1 MKLTLVG
8 YGFVGKAVHALLE
21 DHYEISI
28 VDPAYTSNEVK
39 NEISDGYIICLPTP
53 SGFDGSCDMSIINEM
68 LEQISKN
75 KGGSARV
82 LIKSTISLEGWE
94 YIDKTYSHLE
104 ITFSPEFLTAA
115 NAVEDFRNQDTI
127 LFGSNTIDTL
137 VFGSDPADKFWVDVF
152 TKCKDFTPIYSSIP
166 DLIITKYVRNSFLAT
181 KVAFFNE
188 IYDLC
193 REMNDIDYD
202 EIASLVGLDTRIG
215 KSHMQVPGP
224 DGNRGFGGACFP
236 KDTRALYNSAKL
248 KNCSLDI
255 LHAVITSNE
264 RSIKDNV

>member
-1 MKLTLVG
+1 MKLTLLG

-21 DHYEISI
+21 DHYVISI

-53 SGFDGSCDMSIINEM
+53 SSVDGSCDMSVINET

-94 YIDKTYSHLE
+94 YIDKVYPHLE

-115 NAVEDFRNQDTI
+115 NAVEDFKNQDTI
-127 LFGSNTIDTL
+127 LFGSNTLDTL
-137 VFGSDPADKFWVDVF
+137 VFGSTPADKFWVDVF
-152 TKCKDFTPIYSSIP
+152 TKCKEFTPIYSSIP
-166 DLIITKYVRNSFLAT
+166 ELIMTKYVRNSFLAV

-193 REMNDIDYD
+193 QERNDIDYD
-202 EIASLVGLDTRIG
+202 EIASLAGLDDRIG

-224 DGNRGFGGACFP
+224 DGDRGFGGACFP
-236 KDTRALYNSAKL
+236 KDTKALQATFQANDLKPYILSSVIRAN
-248 KNCSLDI
+248 NRI
-255 LHAVITSNE
+255 RNP
-264 RSIKDNV
+264 

>member
-1 MKLTLVG
+1 MKLTLLG
-8 YGFVGKAVHALLE
+8 YGFVGKAVHALFE

-28 VDPAYTSNEVK
+28 VDPAYTSNKIKDEF
-39 NEISDGYIICLPTP
+39 SDGYIICLPTP
-53 SGFDGSCDMSIINEM
+53 ENINGSCDMSVINEM

-94 YIDKTYSHLE
+94 YIDKVYPHLE

-115 NAVEDFRNQDTI
+115 NAAEDFKNQDTI
-127 LFGSNTIDTL
+127 LFGSNTMDTL
-137 VFGSDPADKFWVDVF
+137 VFGSAPADKFWVDVF
-152 TKCKDFTPIYSSIP
+152 TKCKDFTPVYSSIP
-166 DLIITKYVRNSFLAT
+166 ELIMTKYVRNCFLAT

-193 REMNDIDYD
+193 QERNDMDYD
-202 EIASLVGLDTRIG
+202 EIASLVGLDDRIG

-224 DGNRGFGGACFP
+224 DGDRGFGGACFP
-236 KDTRALYNSAKL
+236 KDTKALKATFQANDVNPYILSGVIRANDRIRNS
-248 KNCSLDI
+248 
-255 LHAVITSNE
+255 
-264 RSIKDNV
+264 

>member
-1 MKLTLVG
+1 MKLTLLG

-21 DHYEISI
+21 DHYDISI

-53 SGFDGSCDMSIINEM
+53 SSIDGSCDMSVINEM

-94 YIDKTYSHLE
+94 YIDKVYPHLE

-115 NAVEDFRNQDTI
+115 NAVEDFKNQDTI
-127 LFGSNTIDTL
+127 LFGSNTLDTL
-137 VFGSDPADKFWVDVF
+137 VFGSTPADKFWVDVF
-152 TKCKDFTPIYSSIP
+152 TKCKEFTPIYSSIP
-166 DLIITKYVRNSFLAT
+166 ELIMTKYVRNSFLAV

-193 REMNDIDYD
+193 QERNDIDYD
-202 EIASLVGLDTRIG
+202 EIASLAGLDDRIG

-224 DGNRGFGGACFP
+224 DGDRGFGGACFP
-236 KDTRALYNSAKL
+236 KDTKALQATFQANDLEPCILSSVIRAN
-248 KNCSLDI
+248 NRI
-255 LHAVITSNE
+255 RNP
-264 RSIKDNV
+264 